1 MSTKTLLEVFGQIL
15 YRLTRGVTE
24 HYNPDEPEFTAE
36 FFGYNSLESTRR
48 EWYCHPVDELIYQ
61 QYSDKE
67 PTSLDYPPASC
78 SFDVKMTDACLTE
91 QTDEKTQEA
100 HHNEN
105 ESMAWKRLKPSALH
119 RSFQSMYIGAWISLV
134 MAIIVGNNIHNG
146 VVFIFRDCASM

>member
-1 MSTKTLLEVFGQIL
+1 
-15 YRLTRGVTE
+15 
-24 HYNPDEPEFTAE
+24 
-36 FFGYNSLESTRR
+36 
-48 EWYCHPVDELIYQ
+48 
-61 QYSDKE
+61 
-67 PTSLDYPPASC
+67 
-78 SFDVKMTDACLTE
+78 MTDACLTE

-105 ESMAWKRLKPSALH
+105 ESMACKRLKPSALH